1 VLPESQ
7 DAVDSY
13 KLVVERINIYLSGD
27 PEGLAIYQ
35 AILII
40 NWMKGI
46 PLPVLIDR
54 SYNYWKERSPKSYS
68 TVIRDVMKDI
78 EEFARFKFAKYSSCY
93 IDILRYFLSEKGHA
107 NLLGDIPQLNIWL
120 EFGVSQQTQISL
132 ISLGLTRNSAIVIS
146 EFIANDKLN
155 RQQCL
160 EWLKTNDPEVLSISP
175 IMTKEIERII
185 ERNF

>member
-1 VLPESQ
+1 
-7 DAVDSY
+7 
-13 KLVVERINIYLSGD
+13 
-27 PEGLAIYQ
+27 
-35 AILII
+35 
-40 NWMKGI
+40 
-46 PLPVLIDR
+46 
-54 SYNYWKERSPKSYS
+54 
-68 TVIRDVMKDI
+68 MKDI